1 MVTDRKIIISNG
13 WTSLE
18 ITSPPYY
25 VKETEGFDNLDVTVV
40 TSQGFDQDGAT
51 IVNSYVESRE
61 MEISGQI
68 RADSNKQ
75 MATLKQRLENIF
87 LPKTDLTI
95 NHYYG
100 GNNRVI
106 KARATKTPEFDF
118 TDVSKVLEYEVKLVS
133 AEEVWWSDAAEKMVQ
148 IANVTGGFHFPLIIP
163 KDEGVYFGLK
173 SSALIVDVYNSSA
186 INIGMTIQFIA
197 NGLLK
202 NPQLF
207 NVNTREFIKLNCTM
221 SAGEQIVITTG
232 KTKTVTRT
240 AGGISEN
247 YINRIDIAG
256 GGTTFLELAPG
267 DNLFRY
273 AADDGESFLECKI
286 WYKNRYVGV

>member
-13 WTSLE
+13 HTSLE

-25 VKETEGFDNLDVTVV
+25 VKETEGFDNLDVTTV

-68 RADSNKQ
+68 KADTNKQ
-75 MATLKQRLENIF
+75 MALLKQRLENIF

-106 KARATKTPEFDF
+106 KARSTKTPEFDF
-118 TDVSKVLEYEVKLVS
+118 TDVSSVLEYEVKLIS

-148 IANVTGGFHFPLIIP
+148 IANVIGGFHFPLIIP
-163 KDEGVYFGLK
+163 KDEGICFGVK

-186 INIGMTIQFIA
+186 INIGMTIYFIA
-197 NGLLK
+197 NGALK
-202 NPQLF
+202 NPMLF
-207 NVNTREFIKLNCTM
+207 NVNTREFIKLNCSM

-232 KTKTVTRT
+232 KTKTITRT
-240 AGGISEN
+240 AGGISKN

-273 AADDGESFLECKI
+273 AADDGESFLECRI
-286 WYKNRYVGV
+286 YYKNRYVGV